1 MTISARALGIGAAL
15 VGATAYG
22 VNIVF
27 ARMATQQGVSAAD
40 LVFLR
45 VFLMMGAVAATIA
58 LAGGSLKVE
67 TRDRPVLIL
76 VGVTSAGIGLAY
88 FFAISF
94 VPIGIAAVVFY
105 TFPLLIL
112 LASPFIDGERFT
124 LQRLGVFALA
134 FCGLAIALGP
144 KLGGIDMRG
153 VLLAAAASVFAAC
166 QFFAAARAGGRI
178 GQKALLF
185 WSHVVIMPIAGL
197 AALANGLGSW
207 SVLAGAWFAAT
218 MTIAGYVIGF
228 VFQMLSAR
236 SAPPALVG
244 LVFCLEPVV
253 AIVAANFVLGETLS
267 APQMV
272 GSLLVLTA
280 LVASSLVELR
290 RAPKSV

>member
-1 MTISARALGIGAAL
+1 MPSRAVGITAAL
-15 VGATAYG
+15 AGAVAYG

-45 VFLMMGAVAATIA
+45 VFLMMGAVAATLA

-67 TRDRPVLIL
+67 TRDRPLLIL
-76 VGVTSAGIGLAY
+76 VGITSGCLGLAY
-88 FFAISF
+88 FFAVSF
-94 VPIGIAAVVFY
+94 VPIGIAAVIFY

-112 LASPFIDGERFT
+112 IASPFIDGERFT

-134 FCGLAIALGP
+134 FGGLAIALGP
-144 KLGGIDMRG
+144 TLGGIDMRG
-153 VLLAAAASVFAAC
+153 VLLAALASVLAAS
-166 QFFAAARAGGRI
+166 QFFAAARAGARI
-178 GQKALLF
+178 SPAALLF

-197 AALANGLGSW
+197 VALANGLGQLSA
-207 SVLAGAWFAAT
+207 LGGAWFAAT
-218 MTIAGYVIGF
+218 MTMLGYLVGF
-228 VFQMLSAR
+228 AFQMLSAR
-236 SAPPALVG
+236 NAPPALVG

-253 AIVAANFVLGETLS
+253 AIVTANFVLGETLS

-280 LVASSLVELR
+280 LVASSLAELR
-290 RAPKSV
+290 REPKPA